1 MLKLVR
7 FNYLYRDGSNFK
19 RWGSVDFSNP
29 EQLTIEEIDI
39 RLRSCFE
46 QESFF
51 IAHQIGIPELFLY
64 VDEPITA
71 DDHCYHEY
79 QSVEKI
85 ENEHSANPARTIGE
99 FLTIVQT
106 SAAQG
111 WKTFDPLDHLSR
123 IQARLT

>member
-1 MLKLVR
+1 MKKLVR
-7 FNYLYRDGSNFK
+7 LNYLYRDGGNYK
-19 RWGSVDFSNP
+19 RWGSVDFSNS

-51 IAHQIGIPELFLY
+51 IAHQIGIPELLLY
-64 VDEPITA
+64 ADEPITD

-79 QSVEKI
+79 QSVEEI
-85 ENEHSANPARTIGE
+85 EDEHSANPALTIGE
-99 FLTIVQT
+99 FLTAVQT

-111 WKTFDPLDHLSR
+111 WKAFEPLDHLSR
-123 IQARLT
+123 IQTHRS